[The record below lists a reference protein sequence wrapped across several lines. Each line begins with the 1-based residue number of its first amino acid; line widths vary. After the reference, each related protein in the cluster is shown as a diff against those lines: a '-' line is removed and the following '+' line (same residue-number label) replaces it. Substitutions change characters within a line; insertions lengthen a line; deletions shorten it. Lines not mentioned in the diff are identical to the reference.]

1 MPQTYVGFKLN
12 CKSLFIKIGS
22 CRKDLFMNDL
32 NEVNAILKRI
42 INGVAIAVKKLTAIE
57 QRMLNTTIDKEF
69 AELNTTSTFVKAK
82 ANAFE
87 IEKTLLSFV
96 SFDNNTKKLKDN
108 IDIFMS
114 FGDSLAL
121 ANDILSGKICKLAQK
136 SRKDAAEK
144 NLKYPADIYKS
155 RLGGV
160 AEEKAKERKLRTDGK
175 AISRYFSIAPGS
187 KFDFVFTAYQQVGKS
202 ADNGLIVPEGN
213 PEIIIRVGCNAPDI
227 KNFALLLQSHING
240 YISAQYATHAYCK
253 KDAK

>member
-1 MPQTYVGFKLN
+1 MPQTYVELKLN

-96 SFDNNTKKLKDN
+96 SFDNNTKK
-108 IDIFMS
+108 
-114 FGDSLAL
+114 
-121 ANDILSGKICKLAQK
+121 
-136 SRKDAAEK
+136 AE
-144 NLKYPADIYKS
+144 
-155 RLGGV
+155 R
-160 AEEKAKERKLRTDGK
+160 
-175 AISRYFSIAPGS
+175 
-187 KFDFVFTAYQQVGKS
+187 
-202 ADNGLIVPEGN
+202 
-213 PEIIIRVGCNAPDI
+213 
-227 KNFALLLQSHING
+227 
-240 YISAQYATHAYCK
+240 
-253 KDAK
+253 

>member
-1 MPQTYVGFKLN
+1 
-12 CKSLFIKIGS
+12 
-22 CRKDLFMNDL
+22 MNDL

-82 ANAFE
+82 ANAFD
-87 IEKTLLSFV
+87 IEKTLLSLV

-187 KFDFVFTAYQQVGKS
+187 KFDFVFTAYQQAGKS

>member
-1 MPQTYVGFKLN
+1 
-12 CKSLFIKIGS
+12 
-22 CRKDLFMNDL
+22 MNDL

-57 QRMLNTTIDKEF
+57 EKMLNTTIDKEF
-69 AELNTTSTFVKAK
+69 AELNTTSTFIKAK

-136 SRKDAAEK
+136 AEK
-144 NLKYPADIYKS
+144 MQRKRILNI
-155 RLGGV
+155 RLTYTNQDLAV
-160 AEEKAKERKLRTDGK
+160 LQKKKQK
-175 AISRYFSIAPGS
+175 
-187 KFDFVFTAYQQVGKS
+187 
-202 ADNGLIVPEGN
+202 
-213 PEIIIRVGCNAPDI
+213 NA
-227 KNFALLLQSHING
+227 N
-240 YISAQYATHAYCK
+240 
-253 KDAK
+253 

>member
-1 MPQTYVGFKLN
+1 M
-12 CKSLFIKIGS
+12 
-22 CRKDLFMNDL
+22 
-32 NEVNAILKRI
+32 
-42 INGVAIAVKKLTAIE
+42 
-57 QRMLNTTIDKEF
+57 
-69 AELNTTSTFVKAK
+69 
-82 ANAFE
+82 
-87 IEKTLLSFV
+87 
-96 SFDNNTKKLKDN
+96 LKDN

-187 KFDFVFTAYQQVGKS
+187 KFDFVFTAYQQAGKS

-240 YISAQYATHAYCK
+240 YISAQYATHSYSK
-253 KDAK
+253 AKES